1 MTIAAP
7 FSDKI
12 PVLHAVHRL
21 HAYRQ
26 SIATRPYAAR
36 GMKVVRC
43 GSCLLP
49 QQICTCASRKLLSSQ
64 TAFALVMYDT
74 EVLKPSNSGRLIADL
89 IPDTHAF
96 LWSRTQPDPQLL
108 ALLNHPG
115 YQPILVFP
123 GDYALPG
130 QQIIEVQ
137 PQMPPLASRF
147 AKERV
152 PLFVLLDGCWREAV
166 KMYRKSPYLQQLPV
180 LSFHPEILASYQLR
194 KGQRE
199 FQLGTAE
206 VAAMTLNV
214 WGEQANAE
222 ALQLWF
228 NIFVEATLWSRS
240 ARSPECLARMQAL
253 LAEFN
258 AR

>member
-1 MTIAAP
+1 MTISPPLAAEMP
-7 FSDKI
+7 AQ
-12 PVLHAVHRL
+12 HAVHRL

-36 GMKVVRC
+36 GMKVQRC
-43 GSCLLP
+43 GNCLLP
-49 QQICTCASRKLLSSQ
+49 QQICTCGSRKLLQSQ

-108 ALLNHPG
+108 ALLQQPE
-115 YQPILVFP
+115 YQPFLVFP

-137 PQMPPLASRF
+137 PQMPPLALRF
-147 AKERV
+147 DQART

-166 KMYRKSPYLQQLPV
+166 KMFRKSPYLQQLP
-180 LSFHPEILASYQLR
+180 LISFHPDTLASYQLR

-206 VAAMTLNV
+206 VAAMALAA
-214 WGEQANAE
+214 WGEQANATM
-222 ALQLWF
+222 LQLWF
-228 NIFVEATLWSRS
+228 SIFVEATLWSRS
-240 ARSPECLARMQAL
+240 ARSPECFARMQAL